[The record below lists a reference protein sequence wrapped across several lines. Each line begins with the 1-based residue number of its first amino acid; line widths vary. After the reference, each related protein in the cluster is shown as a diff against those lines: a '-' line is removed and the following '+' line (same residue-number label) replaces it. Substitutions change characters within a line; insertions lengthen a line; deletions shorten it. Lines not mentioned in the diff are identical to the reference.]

1 MKLKKKHSQIHIY
14 VYIHIYIYVA
24 SVPYMTT
31 ACSFKCLIST
41 VQQDPANAK
50 LVHAL
55 QFLCETPLCPIS
67 TQLWNMAL
75 QIFGHGPITLRM

>member
-1 MKLKKKHSQIHIY
+1 MKLKKNILKYIY
-14 VYIHIYIYVA
+14 MYIYIYICVA

-31 ACSFKCLIST
+31 ACSFKCLISI

-50 LVHAL
+50 LAHAL
-55 QFLCETPLCPIS
+55 QFLYETLLCPIS

>member
-1 MKLKKKHSQIHIY
+1 MKLKKNILKYIY
-14 VYIHIYIYVA
+14 MYIYIYICVA

-31 ACSFKCLIST
+31 ACSFKCLISI

-55 QFLCETPLCPIS
+55 
-67 TQLWNMAL
+67 
-75 QIFGHGPITLRM
+75 